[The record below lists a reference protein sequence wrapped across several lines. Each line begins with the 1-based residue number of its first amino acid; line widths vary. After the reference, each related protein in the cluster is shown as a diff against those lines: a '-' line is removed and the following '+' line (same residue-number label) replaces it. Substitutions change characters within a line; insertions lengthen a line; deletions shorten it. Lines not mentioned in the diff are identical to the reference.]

1 MTDGTMSGTK
11 GNMTSRAGRRPIG
24 VALGALLCAVAMALP
39 ADAERGVDRTV
50 KVSYTGLGAERVKTV
65 PIAKNSGG
73 KTRVAMSLGPA
84 KLGQVGQNDSVWAGA
99 EVEVSVTCLEPMPK
113 CVGKV
118 YHYSPHVKAR
128 LVLAGGPKASGR
140 SNTTPIGKPKHMRCS
155 QELPNRNHHC
165 VLALSGLRNLQSADN
180 LPCDRCHVNLLL
192 DAYHPKAKGGQVIVV
207 GTDQDHRI
215 SQDKGTL
222 NAAVYDPG
230 PPPPVSPVVT
240 RKRSKKKVPVAAQHS
255 SGRKQVVVMS
265 RRINELKTGEQLL
278 IDANVRVKTG
288 HLGYG
293 ALLQSQLVLSEKA
306 GSTKRKGT
314 PGKIA
319 SGKGIITAQNGF
331 NCTPGKSGH
340 RSPCTVR
347 KLGAVRIFKDARTR
361 PEQGEGAFVPLFV
374 NLVMS
379 SKAEFNGH
387 RHGPGDFAK
396 IVKGS
401 KITVTRYGPDFRR

>member
-1 MTDGTMSGTK
+1 MENRRMSGTRD
-11 GNMTSRAGRRPIG
+11 SRTRAHTPIAA
-24 VALGALLCAVAMALP
+24 ALGALLCAAAVALP
-39 ADAERGVDRTV
+39 AEAERGVDQTIQ
-50 KVSYTGLGAERVKTV
+50 VSYTGLGAERVKTV
-65 PIAKNSGG
+65 PIAKNSGA
-73 KTRVAMSLGPA
+73 KTRVAMSLPPEKVGI
-84 KLGQVGQNDSVWAGA
+84 VGQNDSVWAGA
-99 EVEVSVTCLEPMPK
+99 EIEVSVTCLEPMPK

-128 LVLAGGPKASGR
+128 LVLAGSPKASGKR
-140 SNTTPIGKPKHMRCS
+140 NTTPIGKPKHLRCS

-165 VLALSGLRNLQSADN
+165 VLALNGRRNLAGAEN

-192 DAYHPKAKGGQVIVV
+192 DAYHPKAKRGQVIVV

-230 PPPPVSPVVT
+230 PPPAISPVVS
-240 RKRSKKKVPVAAQHS
+240 RRRSKKKLPVAAQHS
-255 SGRKQVVVMS
+255 SGRKEVVVIS
-265 RRINELKTGEQLL
+265 RRLNELKAGEQLL
-278 IDANVRVKTG
+278 IDADVKVKTG

-293 ALLQSQLVLSEKA
+293 ALLQSQIILSEKA
-306 GSTKRKGT
+306 GSIKRKGT

-319 SGKGIITAQNGF
+319 SGKGVVTAQNGF
-331 NCTPGKSGH
+331 NCTRGKSGH

-347 KLGAVRIFKDARTR
+347 KFGAVKIFKDARTR
-361 PEQGEGAFVPLFV
+361 PEQGEGAFVPLFA

-379 SKAEFNGH
+379 SKAEFGGH
-387 RHGPGDFAK
+387 RHRPGDFAK

-401 KITVTRYGPDFRR
+401 KLSVTRYGPEYRR